1 MAMHCSSFFILL
13 YALQTFLFWR
23 DRKLDPLRRTKCTVL
38 EKYELCQGH
47 QELRPMKL
55 WPV

>member
-38 EKYELCQGH
+38 EKYELCQDH
-47 QELRPMKL
+47 KDLRPMKL